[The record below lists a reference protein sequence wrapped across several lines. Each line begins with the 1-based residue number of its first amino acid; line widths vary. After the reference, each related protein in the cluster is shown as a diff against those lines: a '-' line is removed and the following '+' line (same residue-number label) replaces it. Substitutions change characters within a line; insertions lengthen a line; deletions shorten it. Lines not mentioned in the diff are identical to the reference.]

1 MGKVTSHLVFW
12 FCFLIWSSA
21 IVDWHNFSVNCDK
34 SFFANVKHIAIRLP
48 IIMTSTYLLIY
59 KLVPKYLFERKS
71 ILLFSMLFLLLFIM
85 TSFIDRSFIAFM
97 DSNLLS
103 SSTKF
108 ENTFFNVQAIVRNAL
123 ILSVVMGMASMI
135 RFYRLYIS
143 NEAYQHA
150 LIQDNLQNQL
160 SFFKAQVSP
169 HFLFNALNNIYSDC
183 IRKQEVEI
191 ASNIEHLSGIM
202 RYLTYD
208 SSVQFVSLSKEVQ
221 LIKDYIEVE
230 RMRMSSSD
238 EVVISFVST
247 GDFAKYMIVPVLL
260 LPLVENVFKHGVAP
274 GEDSF
279 IHISLKVEKGSL
291 FFETRNKNLAEPS
304 ENGGVGLSNVLKRLS
319 LQYKNNH
326 VIDFQNVEDDF
337 ILSLRIDFK
346 DEH

>member
-1 MGKVTSHLVFW
+1 
-12 FCFLIWSSA
+12 
-21 IVDWHNFSVNCDK
+21 
-34 SFFANVKHIAIRLP
+34 
-48 IIMTSTYLLIY
+48 
-59 KLVPKYLFERKS
+59 
-71 ILLFSMLFLLLFIM
+71 
-85 TSFIDRSFIAFM
+85 M

-103 SSTKF
+103 CSTNF
-108 ENTFFNVQAIVRNAL
+108 ANTFFNFQAIVRNAL

-143 NEAYQHA
+143 KEEYQHA

-183 IRKQEVEI
+183 IRKQEVDI
-191 ASNIEHLSGIM
+191 ASNIDHLSGIM

-208 SSVQFVSLSKEVQ
+208 SNAKFVSLSKEVQ
-221 LIKDYIEVE
+221 LIRDYIEVE
-230 RMRMSSSD
+230 RMRISSSED
-238 EVVISFVST
+238 VVISFVSK
-247 GDFAKYMIVPVLL
+247 GDFSKHKIAPVLL

-279 IHISLKVEKGSL
+279 IHISLTADKSSL
-291 FFETRNKNLAEPS
+291 FFETRNKNLAESS

-319 LQYKNNH
+319 LQYKDQH
-326 VIDFQNVEDDF
+326 VINYQNVEDDF